1 MVATAIR
8 GDAARELCLRLAIE
22 GGSIRGEVSIR
33 GGDVQ
38 RPRGFGLLLA
48 RRIATR
54 WGLNDGLLW
63 FEVEDR

>member
-1 MVATAIR
+1 MVTTAIR
-8 GDAARELCLRLAIE
+8 GDGAREVCLRLAI
-22 GGSIRGEVSIR
+22 GDGAVRGEVSLR
-33 GGDVQ
+33 GAEIQ

-63 FEVEDR
+63 FEVDDR